1 MQRLTGRIRRPVER
15 EGAETY
21 IQLILL
27 SFAATVA
34 LTRLFLYL
42 TGYPQIGGGTLHIAH
57 LLWGGLALFVS
68 AMLMLVYA
76 NRWVYR
82 AGAVLAGVGIGLFMD
97 EVGKFITQSN
107 DYFFPAAAPIIYTF
121 FWLVVLFYL
130 EIRRPNR
137 REPRTE
143 LYRALDTLEEVLD
156 RDLDATEQF
165 QLDAR
170 LRYIAEH
177 AEHQEWRHLAGEL
190 LGFVHS
196 EHLPLVQRRPGWVE
210 KLFTWMG
217 KTEQRWLP
225 RPRLKSVLIGGLSA
239 LGLWALWNLGAW
251 LLALDEP
258 LRLTNLLSDMITAG
272 RLSSPSGV
280 SWLAVNTGLKA
291 ACGLVLLAGAGLLLA
306 GRDSLGLRIGHFGLL
321 LFLTVANLL
330 EFYFEQ
336 FSTIVPALIQFTLL
350 LGLVYYRRRYLEP
363 ISSEPQ

>member
-34 LTRLFLYL
+34 LTRLFLYI

-68 AMLMLVYA
+68 AVLMLVYA
-76 NRWVYR
+76 NRWAYR

-97 EVGKFITQSN
+97 EVGKFITRSN
-107 DYFFPAAAPIIYTF
+107 DYFFPAAAPIIYVF

-130 EIRRPNR
+130 EVRRPNR

-143 LYRALDTLEEVLD
+143 LYQALDTLEEVLD
-156 RDLDATEQF
+156 RDLDSTEQA

-177 AEHQEWRHLAGEL
+177 AEHEEWRHLAAEL

-196 EHLPLVQRRPGWVE
+196 EHLPLVQRRPGWLE
-210 KLFTWMG
+210 KLSKWAG
-217 KTEQRWLP
+217 DVEQRWLP
-225 RPRLKSVLIGGLSA
+225 RPRLKSVLVGGLAA
-239 LGLWALWNLGAW
+239 LGLWALWTLGAW

-258 LRLTNLLSDMITAG
+258 PHLTRLLPDLITAG
-272 RLSSPSGV
+272 RLSSPTGA

-291 ACGLVLLAGAGLLLA
+291 ACGLVLLAGAGLMLA
-306 GRDSLGLRIGHFGLL
+306 GRETLGLRIGHFGLL
-321 LFLTVANLL
+321 LFLTVVNLL

-336 FSTIVPALIQFTLL
+336 FSTIVLAVIQLGLL
-350 LGLVYYRRRYLEP
+350 LGLAYYRRRYL
-363 ISSEPQ
+363 SGNTDLL